1 MTKDIKTISNW
12 GRYAYVLLTQITAN
26 PEYLLLWI
34 IGTSLAIGYFET
46 TNLWAWGAIGV
57 FNLLLGLLGVAS
69 VVRVVDRAVQSLD
82 IGFHRTGFGH
92 PDWIVS
98 GARPFSQETF
108 KIKAAGF
115 SAEDFERFLPH
126 ISSRHCRPVH
136 SIRKVSA
143 AVPVIE
149 ICTRRTE
156 IPNSLNFSTLDVASL
171 RPGCFFVGHT
181 GVRLIEKH
189 LSDLPHLLVAGQTGS
204 GKTTFIQQMLATI
217 LTRTPFA
224 HAVLTDMK
232 GGIDFPAFEGVPN
245 LEMVTND
252 SGVQKALDGI
262 QKLYELRKA
271 YLVRKKAK
279 NWYQLSTTEL
289 AAEETLKGS
298 PIGPVVVVFDE
309 LAELARIMR
318 QNGNHRDFQDQLA
331 SFSTLYRFAAIH
343 LVFGAQRPDKDVI
356 DTKGKD
362 VFPARMCFSVPS
374 VAASTVV
381 LGDMSAA
388 TLGAHPGRAV
398 FRLED
403 KFVVQAPFITDAHL
417 GGILTRLKER
427 LARSQYR
434 RKIIAPDPSVGNSSG
449 KAALQ

>member
-1 MTKDIKTISNW
+1 M
-12 GRYAYVLLTQITAN
+12 
-26 PEYLLLWI
+26 
-34 IGTSLAIGYFET
+34 
-46 TNLWAWGAIGV
+46 
-57 FNLLLGLLGVAS
+57 
-69 VVRVVDRAVQSLD
+69 
-82 IGFHRTGFGH
+82 
-92 PDWIVS
+92 
-98 GARPFSQETF
+98 
-108 KIKAAGF
+108 
-115 SAEDFERFLPH
+115 
-126 ISSRHCRPVH
+126 
-136 SIRKVSA
+136 
-143 AVPVIE
+143 
-149 ICTRRTE
+149 
-156 IPNSLNFSTLDVASL
+156 
-171 RPGCFFVGHT
+171 GHT